1 MYVPTYAIHSL
12 ASWLL
17 SSSHFRSH
25 HHIVTSR
32 PVPRAAEGSFLVHRT
47 LLHASSVKGCR
58 CLHWGTF
65 VELLLLLLLFLFFL
79 VSLLPF
85 VLLQATSQPVQT
97 FRRAHHFICSPQ
109 FLSQKNSIHGRQN
122 RSYYRPPLP
131 QIDFNVATNHLNLFP
146 YILFHGSQLAYIVE
160 LGSFVYST
168 LQILVQPATISV
180 KGLCIRGFP
189 FA

>member
-1 MYVPTYAIHSL
+1 MYSLSEQNKKDTNLFFPSYYLQPASLPRYSYLYLGMYVPTYAIHSL

-65 VELLLLLLLFLFFL
+65 VELLLLLLLFYFFWYRSFLLFY
-79 VSLLPF
+79 
-85 VLLQATSQPVQT
+85 
-97 FRRAHHFICSPQ
+97 C
-109 FLSQKNSIHGRQN
+109 K
-122 RSYYRPPLP
+122 
-131 QIDFNVATNHLNLFP
+131 
-146 YILFHGSQLAYIVE
+146 
-160 LGSFVYST
+160 
-168 LQILVQPATISV
+168 QPAS
-180 KGLCIRGFP
+180 RSRP
-189 FA
+189 FAGPIILSAPRSFSLQKTVFTAVKIDHTTDPPSPRSILM